1 MIEHSDPALRVA
13 LPLLGGSGTQEILV
27 DPSATTVREG
37 WHLFQSAGEVAGFA
51 VADAHA
57 DLESAAQELYRRIF
71 AVTSGLSLYR
81 VWNYVPQI
89 NAVVDGLEN
98 YRRFCRGRSL
108 AFEAEF
114 GHKFQRQLPA
124 ASAVG
129 APVGPLAMAF
139 VAGREPVRHVEN
151 PQQVPAFAYPPA
163 YGPRPP
169 SFARATVVGSESGR
183 RIYISGTAAIRGH
196 ATVSA
201 TDLAGQLSCTRE
213 NLQLIAQ
220 AAGAGAGLGATQGW
234 RRSFHAYIRHDQ
246 DFAAVQAFLQREML
260 GDDDTITYLHAD
272 LCRAELLV
280 EIEAVLTAPGH

>member
-1 MIEHSDPALRVA
+1 MIERLNASWQVA
-13 LPLLGGSGTQEILV
+13 LPLLGGVETQEILAE
-27 DPSATTVREG
+27 PGAAFTREG
-37 WHLFQSAGEVAGFA
+37 WQLFESNGEVAGFA
-51 VADAHA
+51 VADAQA
-57 DLESAAQELYRRIF
+57 DLESAAQELYRQLF

-89 NAVVDGLEN
+89 NAVADGLEN

-114 GHKFQRQLPA
+114 GHTFQRQLPA

-139 VAGREPVRHVEN
+139 VAGRETVRHVEN

-169 SFARATVVGSESGR
+169 SFARATVVDREQGR

-201 TDLAGQLSCTRE
+201 TDLTGQLSCTHE
-213 NLQLIAQ
+213 NLQIIAQ
-220 AAGAGAGLGATQGW
+220 AAGAGLQLGAAQDW
-234 RRSFHAYIRHDQ
+234 QRSFHAYIRHPNDL
-246 DFAAVQAFLQREML
+246 AAVRAFLQREML
-260 GDDDTITYLHAD
+260 GGDDTITYLQAD

-280 EIEAVLTAPGH
+280 EIEAVLTAPDQ